1 MSDEKKQR
9 VARSESE
16 DEGEKTLEISPDG
29 QFYKINQVVGKG
41 AFKIVH
47 RGLNAET
54 GVPVAW
60 CELQS
65 NHVKDDARKEF
76 VKEATLL
83 KTLEHP
89 NIVRF
94 YDAWE
99 VIKETNQNKTDDGS
113 TDNVELRVGRRPRI
127 VIITELVTS
136 GTLRNY
142 VKRFKSTPES
152 LSTRVIKSWC
162 RQIISALHFLHS
174 RTPPIIHRDLKC
186 DNIFIYGTNGS
197 IKIGDMGLAKLK
209 TREYATSVI
218 GNCDDLNM

>member
-1 MSDEKKQR
+1 M
-9 VARSESE
+9 
-16 DEGEKTLEISPDG
+16 EISPDG

-99 VIKETNQNKTDDGS
+99 VIKETNQNKTDDRHHS
-113 TDNVELRVGRRPRI
+113 L
-127 VIITELVTS
+127 
-136 GTLRNY
+136 
-142 VKRFKSTPES
+142 FK
-152 LSTRVIKSWC
+152 
-162 RQIISALHFLHS
+162 HGFLFHLLFEPFS
-174 RTPPIIHRDLKC
+174 
-186 DNIFIYGTNGS
+186 
-197 IKIGDMGLAKLK
+197 
-209 TREYATSVI
+209 
-218 GNCDDLNM
+218 